1 MFLGL
6 DLGTSAVKA
15 VLVNADNRIID
26 SKSCPFQ
33 SAVRIRDGRSRTRSP
48 GGRQQISLSA
58 NLATAIQTKWL
69 LLPASGCR
77 VRCMA

>member
-26 SKSCPFQ
+26 SKS
-33 SAVRIRDGRSRTRSP
+33 
-48 GGRQQISLSA
+48 
-58 NLATAIQTKWL
+58 
-69 LLPASGCR
+69 
-77 VRCMA
+77 